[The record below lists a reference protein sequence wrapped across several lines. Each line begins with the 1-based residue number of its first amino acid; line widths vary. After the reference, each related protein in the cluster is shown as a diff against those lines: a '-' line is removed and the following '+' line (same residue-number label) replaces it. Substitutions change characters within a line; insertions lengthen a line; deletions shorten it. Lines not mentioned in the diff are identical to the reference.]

1 MYKSLFIFFLGFYSC
16 TLLGQVT
23 EESTANTSKAAY
35 FWEEIQRLSANHQY
49 KASFAMIDSAIYYG
63 NIEKNYQI
71 LGYVFQ
77 AQSVL
82 NSAYGDYEKAIE
94 SGEKS
99 IKYLLLAED
108 YQELPL
114 TYSEVS
120 TFYAQSGNSDK
131 ALEYLHKASR
141 YIKYAKDNRL
151 IVNLSNNYG
160 MLFYKMGKTD
170 SAYYYF
176 NVAINNIEPTDSL
189 RKGQMFG
196 NIASVFIRIRNYQR
210 GLEYLNKSY
219 QYLNEKD
226 APINK
231 NKTRLKMARLQIIL
245 KDIEKAQNLIL
256 RALNY
261 FESTNNEKYIIYAK
275 SLLAEVYLEK
285 GNITE
290 ARNLLNSL
298 KNVDKQGNLDISSHY
313 YLAKLALAL
322 EIGGVDE
329 INNAVEEARNVLKNM
344 DNLPRNSQFYKLESD
359 YYYDKK
365 EYKKSISSL
374 YRYYTLKDSLN
385 DILKAF
391 NIENLEAKY
400 ESEKKEL
407 LINEQKL
414 RLEKNLYLRNLI
426 LSILLGLLFTGFII
440 YAFLKREHK
449 VKNAL
454 IEKDLK
460 LKEQEIEF
468 LKKEKKIISMHAI
481 LEGQEEE
488 RKRIA
493 LDLHDNIGS
502 MVTAIKVKVI
512 NIQENI
518 DALED
523 MNIKDQLDGMI
534 NNVSTELRRISHN
547 MTPIAF
553 DMTGIDGA
561 VNDLLLAL
569 ENKGIEVINDLTG
582 LNVFEDKQ
590 KAILL
595 YRVFQEI
602 TQNILKHS
610 GATKVVLESYVNKG
624 ELFISIKDDG
634 VGIPIQIWNESTNL
648 GLKSIKSRINYLEGE
663 IMLKESNGTHLII
676 KIPLGND

>member
-23 EESTANTSKAAY
+23 EESTANISKATH
-35 FWEEIQRLSANHQY
+35 FWEEIQRLSANNQF

-63 NIEKNYQI
+63 NIENNYRI
-71 LGYVFQ
+71 LGYAYQ
-77 AQSVL
+77 AQAVF
-82 NSAYGDYEKAIE
+82 NSAYGDYDKAIE

-114 TYSEVS
+114 TYSGVS

-141 YIKYAKDNRL
+141 YTKYAKDNRL
-151 IVNLSNNYG
+151 IVDLYNNYG

-176 NVAINNIEPTDSL
+176 NAAIHNLEPTDSL

-196 NIASVFIRIRNYQR
+196 NIASVFIRIHNYQR

-245 KDIEKAQNLIL
+245 KDIDKAKNLIL
-256 RALNY
+256 KALQY
-261 FESTNNEKYIIYAK
+261 FESTHNEKYIIYAK
-275 SLLAEVYLEK
+275 SLLAQVYLEE
-285 GNITE
+285 GNFKE
-290 ARNLLNSL
+290 AENLLITL

-322 EIGGVDE
+322 DHGREDE
-329 INNAVEEARNVLKNM
+329 INNAIKEAKNVLGKM
-344 DNLPRNSQFYKLESD
+344 DNLPQKSQFYKLESD

-374 YRYYTLKDSLN
+374 LKYYALKDSLN
-385 DILKAF
+385 DLIKAF
-391 NIENLEAKY
+391 NIENSDAKY
-400 ESEKKEL
+400 ETEKKEL
-407 LINEQKL
+407 LIKEQKL
-414 RLEKNLYLRNLI
+414 QLENNLYQRNLI

-440 YAFLKREHK
+440 YSFLKREHK
-449 VKNAL
+449 AKNAL

-468 LKKEKKIISMHAI
+468 LKKENKIISMDAI

-502 MVTAIKVKVI
+502 MVTAIKVKVM
-512 NIQENI
+512 NIQENLE
-518 DALED
+518 ALED

-534 NNVSTELRRISHN
+534 TNVSTELRRISHN

-561 VNDLLLAL
+561 VNDLLLEL

-610 GATKVVLESYVNKG
+610 GATKVVLESYVNEG

-648 GLKSIKSRINYLEGE
+648 GLKSIKSRIHYLEGE
-663 IMLKESNGTHLII
+663 IILKESNGTHLII